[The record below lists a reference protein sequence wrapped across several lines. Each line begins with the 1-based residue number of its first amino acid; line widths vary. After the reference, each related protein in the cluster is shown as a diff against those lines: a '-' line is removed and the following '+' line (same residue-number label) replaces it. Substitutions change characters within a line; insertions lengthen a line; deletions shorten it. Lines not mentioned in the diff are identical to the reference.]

1 LDIEHEERLA
11 LTIFIVKDASKLYST
26 NLQVVPGRNNSARET
41 GIEIQGGKAECMLIE
56 GDATYLILDRGS
68 CKQASKENRIFR
80 DSVLRLLLRDFHR
93 ELQSGLRPRHS

>member
-1 LDIEHEERLA
+1 MPQNFIPRLCKSFPVE
-11 LTIFIVKDASKLYST
+11 TV
-26 NLQVVPGRNNSARET
+26 RAREA

-56 GDATYLILDRGS
+56 GDATYLILDRGF

-93 ELQSGLRPRHS
+93 ELRSGLRPRHS